1 MDKNLQ
7 RAEEEPDREEG
18 ERPEEGQPEMD
29 SGVGRALLKNR
40 TILLTG
46 EITSKMAAQIVAQ
59 LLYMESEG
67 NDPIRVM
74 IDSPGGEANAGFAIF
89 DTIRFVKPTVY
100 TIGMGLVASA
110 GAVVLLAA
118 KKKCRVGFPNSHYL
132 LHQPLSG
139 MSGVASDIEIHARE
153 IEKVRHQINLIV
165 SKECKK
171 TIAQVEKDTDRDF
184 WLDSQEA
191 TEYGLIDSVVP
202 SSAELNKKIGI
213 GAAAK

>member
-74 IDSPGGEANAGFAIF
+74 IDSPGARRTPGSLFLTLFA
-89 DTIRFVKPTVY
+89 
-100 TIGMGLVASA
+100 L
-110 GAVVLLAA
+110 
-118 KKKCRVGFPNSHYL
+118 
-132 LHQPLSG
+132 
-139 MSGVASDIEIHARE
+139 
-153 IEKVRHQINLIV
+153 
-165 SKECKK
+165 
-171 TIAQVEKDTDRDF
+171 
-184 WLDSQEA
+184 
-191 TEYGLIDSVVP
+191 
-202 SSAELNKKIGI
+202 
-213 GAAAK
+213 